1 MCYFICAIDLGL
13 PHVSDSVG
21 CVDPEECVRVCGAE
35 VGCSNIAFPK
45 LVIEL
50 MPSGEI
56 KAAFST
62 CPLPCLRL
70 AAFVSHCLYY
80 RLARTYDRSDDGRSD
95 VIADLHFQQQF
106 HTLHHGHLEETPP
119 KGLRKRAPSGRQVC

>member
-1 MCYFICAIDLGL
+1 MFA
-13 PHVSDSVG
+13 
-21 CVDPEECVRVCGAE
+21 
-35 VGCSNIAFPK
+35 
-45 LVIEL
+45 
-50 MPSGEI
+50 
-56 KAAFST
+56 
-62 CPLPCLRL
+62 L

-119 KGLRKRAPSGRQVC
+119 TGLRKRAPSGRQVCHSKILEVGRVIFKYYDQ